1 MPDGLILTRT
11 QYQAM
16 RRHVTRRLPLEACG
30 LLAGRISP
38 GGKSARVERTI
49 GVPNAERSPVRFRM
63 PPRLQLR
70 AFRQIEAA
78 GLKLVGIYHSHPDGP
93 EVPSPTD
100 LAEAAY
106 PAASLIWSRREGK
119 WQVRGFRIEG
129 GRFNEISLQII
140 NGW

>member
-1 MPDGLILTRT
+1 MPDGLILTRF
-11 QYQAM
+11 QYRAM
-16 RRHVTRRLPLEACG
+16 RRHVSRRLPLEACG
-30 LLAGRISP
+30 LLAGRMSP
-38 GGKSARVERTI
+38 DGKSARVELTI

-70 AFRQIEAA
+70 AFQKIEAA
-78 GLKLVGIYHSHPDGP
+78 GLELAGIYHSHPNGP
-93 EVPSPTD
+93 ETPSPTD

-119 WQVRGFRIEG
+119 WQVRGFRIAG
-129 GRFNEISLQII
+129 GKFDEIPLQII